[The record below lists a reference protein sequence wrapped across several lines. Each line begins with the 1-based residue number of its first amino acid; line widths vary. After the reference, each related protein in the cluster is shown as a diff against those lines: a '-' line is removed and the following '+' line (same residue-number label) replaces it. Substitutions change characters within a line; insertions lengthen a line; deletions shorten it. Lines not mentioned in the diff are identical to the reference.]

1 LTYLHVSKVF
11 FINAFRHFVKT
22 DKLLPEMYKTQCTD
36 FINFFN
42 RLLKLNDKNKK
53 SIYEKEKLISEL
65 KSAPLTW
72 LLNKTL
78 EIS

>member
-1 LTYLHVSKVF
+1 
-11 FINAFRHFVKT
+11 
-22 DKLLPEMYKTQCTD
+22 MYKTQCTD